1 MQYHNT
7 VMNGMMISFH
17 YKTVKCTNHL
27 FSGTVLHTVLWL
39 NGCMC
44 SIVLLSIFRYGLTT
58 AQLGVEYY
66 SNKKGW
72 MTTAVF
78 NTWITNWN
86 HNLRWMQGNHKVV
99 LFVDQAS
106 SHVLQD
112 LSNIRI
118 QFLPPNMTSKL
129 QPMDQGVIRSLKCHY
144 RSRLTERYLA
154 GITEGQTTQ
163 QLAKKIDLKVAMDML
178 TASWNSI
185 PSALIENCFC
195 HAGFIPGPVQSV
207 PEPGTV

>member
-1 MQYHNT
+1 MAWWWHFVIKQWNAQL
-7 VMNGMMISFH
+7 IF
-17 YKTVKCTNHL
+17 
-27 FSGTVLHTVLWL
+27 FSGTVLHTVLQL

-44 SIVLLSIFRYGLTT
+44 SIVLISIFTYGLAT

-72 MTTAVF
+72 KTMAVF

-86 HNLRWMQGNHKVV
+86 CNLRWMQGNHKVV

-118 QFLPPNMTSKL
+118 QFLPPNTTSKL
-129 QPMDQGVIRSLKCHY
+129 QPMDQGVIRSFKCCY
-144 RSRLTERYLA
+144 RSRLDW
-154 GITEGQTTQ
+154 
-163 QLAKKIDLKVAMDML
+163 KKPCWHHWSSHQHSLRTVFTML
-178 TASWNSI
+178 GLSQVLCNQYQSQVQYRNQYKMSFSCSLTW
-185 PSALIENCFC
+185 
-195 HAGFIPGPVQSV
+195 FIVMNDNILV
-207 PEPGTV
+207 